1 MNLFAI
7 SKNLQNRSAFLRV
20 PLSLFSHSLLFVE
33 FIGFLLRSVSAL
45 ILFYF
50 LGTLSCSLITL
61 FPGNYFRWLGA
72 GAQGTGVLVP
82 LWQAGNYF
90 SLLGGQLLCLLHI
103 PTPFRPHPGL
113 RKVSLAVGVCLLS
126 MDSTLQDGH
135 LYNPH
140 QICTVLFF
148 SSYHLLNTQ
157 NNNDLNGIHIILRVI
172 NNLETI

>member
-1 MNLFAI
+1 MFP
-7 SKNLQNRSAFLRV
+7 RV
-20 PLSLFSHSLLFVE
+20 PFSLFSHSLLFVE
-33 FIGFLLRSVSAL
+33 FIGFLLRSVSVL

-61 FPGNYFRWLGA
+61 FPGNHFRWLGA
-72 GAQGTGVLVP
+72 GVQGTGVLVP

-103 PTPFRPHPGL
+103 PTPFRPAHPGL
-113 RKVSLAVGVCLLS
+113 RKVSLVVGVCLCVYGFHPAGWPLVQ
-126 MDSTLQDGH
+126 STPNMH
-135 LYNPH
+135 
-140 QICTVLFF
+140 CLFF